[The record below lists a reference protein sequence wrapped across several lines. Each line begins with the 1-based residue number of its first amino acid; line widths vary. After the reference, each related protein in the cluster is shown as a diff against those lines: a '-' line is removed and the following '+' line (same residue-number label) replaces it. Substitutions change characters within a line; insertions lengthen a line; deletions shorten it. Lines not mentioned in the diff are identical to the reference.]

1 MKKLFRKDDEAVS
14 PVIAVILM
22 VAITVVL
29 AGVLYVWVSGFGQTG
44 GGGTIKISGTHTEK
58 TKAYVVTISSVSGGT
73 LNLEDAKFEM
83 ADPDGILEF
92 KAQTANANPAVF
104 SKGQSEV
111 YAIPSGASAV
121 SNATGTVT
129 GNSDLEDYLNCY
141 VAYIDQNKDGKV
153 SSDDSIWIYKDYDA
167 DSTNEITSRYTFKIL
182 DGNNE
187 MVMKKQL

>member
-1 MKKLFRKDDEAVS
+1 MKIFIRKDDKAVS

-58 TKAYVVTISSVSGGT
+58 TAAYVVTISSVSGGT

-83 ADPDGILEF
+83 ADPSGILEYR
-92 KAQTANANPAVF
+92 ALTANANPAVF
-104 SKGQSEV
+104 DKGQSQV
-111 YAIPSGASAV
+111 YAIPSGSSAV
-121 SNATGTVT
+121 TNGTV
-129 GNSDLEDYLNCY
+129 SVLPAHDLEDYVDCY

-153 SSDDSIWIYKDYDA
+153 SSDDSIWIYKDYND
-167 DSTNEITSRYTFKIL
+167 DGTNEIASRYTFKIL